1 MLRPENIENATI
13 IEERITRSNG
23 ETIVRKYAKG
33 RLLGKGGFAKCYEVT
48 NLESKRILAA
58 KIIEKASLKKSRA
71 RQKVKNCF
79 MRHENL
85 KIFNSS
91 FLKSKSTSPI
101 FSKL

>member
-1 MLRPENIENATI
+1 M
-13 IEERITRSNG
+13 
-23 ETIVRKYAKG
+23 
-33 RLLGKGGFAKCYEVT
+33 GKGGFAKCYEVT
-48 NLESKRILAA
+48 NLETKRILAA

-79 MRHENL
+79 VRHENL

-101 FSKL
+101 TMPTS